1 MMPTETPPS
10 IVYLNIDG
18 PKDPTRATL
27 TLAAA
32 IAAKNV
38 APNERIIV
46 ALLGK
51 GVQLIDPRKA
61 KKIRV
66 TGART
71 TRWKNIEEMI
81 QTALKLNPPVEIH
94 C

>member
-1 MMPTETPPS
+1 MAIETSPS
-10 IVYLNIDG
+10 LVYLNIDG
-18 PKDPTRATL
+18 PEDPTRATL

-32 IAAKNV
+32 IAAR
-38 APNERIIV
+38 NEASDARIIV

-51 GVQLIDPRKA
+51 GVQLIDPKTA
-61 KKIRV
+61 ASIPV

-71 TRWKNIEEMI
+71 TKWTNIEEMI
-81 QTALKLNPPVEIH
+81 QTALALKPPVEIH